1 LRWLQKYSTNLFTIK
16 TKIMDKKVV
25 FGTLAGAVTLFVLGG
40 AVFGFLL
47 KDYMNEWMT
56 AFGDVAYKMEEA
68 PWMTIVGANI
78 LLALL
83 LSLLF
88 SKLGISTFQGGLM
101 NGLWILIILYLWF
114 DMWMFA
120 TFKPMT
126 TNMMLIDVASNTVV
140 GSIAAGVIGWINGM
154 VK

>member
-1 LRWLQKYSTNLFTIK
+1 
-16 TKIMDKKVV
+16 
-25 FGTLAGAVTLFVLGG
+25 
-40 AVFGFLL
+40 
-47 KDYMNEWMT
+47 MNEWMT